1 MIAIT
6 GLGDTGERE
15 NLEGFLAAVEAGKT
29 AEVFQAI
36 GQPVPDD
43 AQLRD
48 LVAGLRR
55 ELAKVPPLAG
65 NLWPGLRRQLE
76 AAALIE
82 AEDVPGVT
90 VPFLRFHPTLAPML
104 WARLDAAERERLTT
118 VHRQRY
124 YDLSGVLYQED
135 QRNPHQARAVAWREL
150 PNLLHAV
157 PRRP

>member
-1 MIAIT
+1 MP
-6 GLGDTGERE
+6 DER
-15 NLEGFLAAVEAGKT
+15 NW
-29 AEVFQAI
+29 QS
-36 GQPVPDD
+36 
-43 AQLRD
+43 
-48 LVAGLRR
+48 VAGLRA
-55 ELAKVPPLAG
+55 EFAKVPPLAG

-124 YDLSGVLYQED
+124 YALSRYLYRED